1 LRGKY
6 GSGAGDLFFPFLEI
20 LQHFFCTMSWKV
32 SISDISVSASC
43 LPMVSPWFL
52 HIFLVQDTKST
63 DATETSEA
71 SSAAS
76 TASSDAS
83 EVGKDLG
90 KDLGSGVLCELRCT
104 ARCTKVA
111 QRCCGSLT

>member
-1 LRGKY
+1 
-6 GSGAGDLFFPFLEI
+6 
-20 LQHFFCTMSWKV
+20 
-32 SISDISVSASC
+32 
-43 LPMVSPWFL
+43 MVSPWFL

-71 SSAAS
+71 STAS

-90 KDLGSGVLCELRCT
+90 KDLGSGVLNCVALRVALLCCT
-104 ARCTKVA
+104 EMLWIFDFKNF
-111 QRCCGSLT
+111 